1 MPRYIT
7 YLGFGGVAAAVMI
20 ATVAIPEG
28 VDHFTVSDQDWPTI
42 PTVFGL
48 TVIKPDGGL
57 QLFPTLVDDTTTQD
71 GFEVWLNGV
80 TDGPGYKLR
89 FGYLL

>member
-1 MPRYIT
+1 MSRYIT

-20 ATVAIPEG
+20 STVEIPEG
-28 VDHFTVSDQDWPTI
+28 VDHWTVSDQAWPI
-42 PTVFGL
+42 VPTVFGL
-48 TVIKPDGGL
+48 TVIKPAGGD
-57 QLFPTLVDDTTTQD
+57 QLFATLVDGTTTQD

-80 TDGPGYKLR
+80 TGPGYKLR